1 MTPRARTGA
10 TLALFLGVLVQA
22 CQRPADPEQVR
33 TVDTL
38 IASVESAMLA
48 LNELDTARYRRC
60 DSLYRADHTTLEQ
73 RFRDTLERG
82 EAGLLGNHYLLMR
95 AAARMGQD
103 HATLESLL
111 RSTVQRLRALRTDI
125 ASGAMDPRAAA
136 PAIATEK
143 VLLTQLEADT
153 HRAFD
158 NYRSL
163 QRAWDQRHQVAQ
175 LMGDANPILP

>member
-1 MTPRARTGA
+1 
-10 TLALFLGVLVQA
+10 
-22 CQRPADPEQVR
+22 
-33 TVDTL
+33 
-38 IASVESAMLA
+38 
-48 LNELDTARYRRC
+48 
-60 DSLYRADHTTLEQ
+60 
-73 RFRDTLERG
+73 
-82 EAGLLGNHYLLMR
+82 
-95 AAARMGQD
+95 
-103 HATLESLL
+103 
-111 RSTVQRLRALRTDI
+111 LRALRTDI